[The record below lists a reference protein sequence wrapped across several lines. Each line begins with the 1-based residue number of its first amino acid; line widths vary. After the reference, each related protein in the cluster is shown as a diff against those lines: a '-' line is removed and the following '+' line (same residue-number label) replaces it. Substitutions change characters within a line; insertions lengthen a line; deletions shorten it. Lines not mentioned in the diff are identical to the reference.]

1 MKIPPLSSYADQLI
15 CPNLGAYW
23 KLGQLK
29 NSENIILKS
38 PGKQFIFSP
47 EEGYALRYFV
57 GQFTLDQIQEA
68 CQQEFNHALA
78 PNWVSQLLEKLID
91 LGILTFQETEEPEIL
106 QSSSLLKP
114 CLQWINHHDYWILRN
129 PENVTFLQV
138 TSEDKTLI
146 EQLELSS
153 PQAIIQ
159 EFCIPPEHLKK
170 LLQMLNAT
178 GMLVGTQP
186 SKPPRRKFSPLQL
199 LFFRIPLFNPDSFLN
214 THINKVNWLF
224 SQPIAFLL
232 LALLSASTALGFYH
246 SEAIV
251 HQGQS
256 LVQAY
261 GNNLILPFI
270 FFSFLVILLHEGGHA
285 FTLKHYG
292 GIVPE
297 IGLLFMMLIPA
308 AYTNTSDSYC
318 LSRWKRILVVGA
330 GILVQFILAALGFW
344 IWHFSTDGM
353 GLHTSSFLLM
363 AASLFTLAINLN
375 PVAKFDGY
383 HLAVAATGIN
393 NLRGRAFCLYLNF
406 FTGQPLKENRK
417 DLWILALYAPLSL
430 AYIGLVFGFLF
441 WRIFTWS
448 LAHVPITALALL
460 TLWAI
465 YYFFPRD

>member
-1 MKIPPLSSYADQLI
+1 MKIPPLSSSTDQLI

-38 PGKQFIFSP
+38 PEKQFLFSP

-57 GQFTLDQIQEA
+57 GQFTRDQIQEA
-68 CQQEFNHALA
+68 CQQEFDNTLP
-78 PNWVSQLLEKLID
+78 PNFVNQLLEKLID
-91 LGILTFQETEEPEIL
+91 LGILTFDKIEEPEIPP
-106 QSSSLLKP
+106 SSSLLKP
-114 CLQWINHHDYWILRN
+114 CLQWINHRDYWVLRN

-146 EQLELSS
+146 EQLKIST

-178 GMLVGTQP
+178 GMLVGTEP
-186 SKPPRRKFSPLQL
+186 SKPPRKKFSPLQL
-199 LFFRIPLFNPDSFLN
+199 LFFRIPLFNPDPFLN
-214 THINKVNWLF
+214 AHINKVNWIF
-224 SQPIAFLL
+224 SQPIAFLV
-232 LALLSASTALGFYH
+232 LALLSFSTALGFYH

-251 HQGQS
+251 YQGQS

-261 GNNLILPFI
+261 GNSLILPFI

-297 IGLLFMMLIPA
+297 MGLLFMMLIPA
-308 AYTNTSDSYC
+308 AYTNTTDGYC
-318 LSRWKRILVVGA
+318 LSRWQRILVVGA
-330 GILVQFILAALGFW
+330 GILVQLILAALGFW
-344 IWHFSTDGM
+344 IWHFSTSGIW
-353 GLHTSSFLLM
+353 LHTSSFLLM

-393 NLRGRAFCLYLNF
+393 NLRGRAFGLYLNF
-406 FTGQPLKENRK
+406 FTGQPLKENPK

-430 AYIGLVFGFLF
+430 AYIWFVFGFLF

-448 LAHVPITALALL
+448 LVHIPITALALL